1 MSNPLDTL
9 ILENLLVCK
18 FYMEG
23 KITKMLLLIKRYRA
37 IGDVKINK
45 NYENI
50 KKNAIKYIKSKNKYF
65 N

>member
-37 IGDVKINK
+37 IGDVKINE

-50 KKNAIKYIKSKNKYF
+50 KKNAIKLYKK
-65 N
+65 